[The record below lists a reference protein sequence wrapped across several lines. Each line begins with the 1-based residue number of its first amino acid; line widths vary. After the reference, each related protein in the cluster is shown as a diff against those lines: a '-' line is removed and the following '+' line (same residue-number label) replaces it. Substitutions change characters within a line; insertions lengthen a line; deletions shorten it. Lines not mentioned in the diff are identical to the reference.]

1 MPWSEIDPR
10 PAAQSPAAHFARSP
24 RRRPIAKAFWRHR
37 TISADLLAAT
47 LFFSV
52 AVMFWR

>member
-1 MPWSEIDPR
+1 MLWSESDSR
-10 PAAQSPAAHFARSP
+10 PASKSPGAGLA
-24 RRRPIAKAFWRHR
+24 RRRPIADAFWRHR
-37 TISADLLAAT
+37 TLSADLLAAT

>member
-1 MPWSEIDPR
+1 MLWSESDPR
-10 PAAQSPAAHFARSP
+10 PASTSPGPDFARSP

>member
-1 MPWSEIDPR
+1 MLWSESDPR
-10 PAAQSPAAHFARSP
+10 PAAQSPGPDFARSP

-37 TISADLLAAT
+37 TIWADLLAAT